1 MLAQARIL
9 YAGSLGARA
18 RNDINEQRKVA
29 CVNPQTKTVRTIM
42 SQASHANTIVRMGMY
57 YARQKILAP
66 ASA

>member
-9 YAGSLGARA
+9 YVESLGARA
-18 RNDINEQRKVA
+18 RNNINEQESGV
-29 CVNPQTKTVRTIM
+29 CNPQTKTVGTIM
-42 SQASHANTIVRMGMY
+42 SQASHTNTIVRVGMY